1 MNHSYRS
8 TLKIKILFTTFT
20 ALMFNQLCTA
30 NADADVGTWEFNL
43 EPAPMLIM
51 TGDRLKN
58 SLLALRVNEEC
69 NGVMIAFFP
78 LGNEK
83 NLEKLKG
90 KEIPVS
96 FGVNVEDERVEVVE
110 ELELHTVISSDEFEE
125 EASAVFRVFE
135 FEHINEL
142 KGTPANPVSFYIKA
156 NDSQLFDMSYES
168 WSFNGFEIAL
178 EEAINWYSKIST
190 SEAEFEQP
198 QLLYI

>member
-8 TLKIKILFTTFT
+8 TLKIKILFATFT
-20 ALMFNQLCTA
+20 ALLLNQLCTA
-30 NADADVGTWEFNL
+30 NANADENTWQFQL
-43 EPAPMLIM
+43 DPLPMLIM
-51 TGDRLKN
+51 TGDRLKA
-58 SLLALRVNEEC
+58 STLVLKVNEEC
-69 NGVMIAFFP
+69 NGVMVAFFP
-78 LGNEK
+78 SGNEK

-90 KEIPVS
+90 EEIPVS

-110 ELELHTVISSDEFEE
+110 ELELHTVIGSDELEE

-178 EEAINWYSKIST
+178 EEAINWCSKIST
-190 SEAEFEQP
+190 SEADFQHP
-198 QLLYI
+198 KLIFI

>member
-8 TLKIKILFTTFT
+8 TLKIKILFATFT
-20 ALMFNQLCTA
+20 ALLLNQLCTA
-30 NADADVGTWEFNL
+30 NANAKENTWQFHL
-43 EPAPMLIM
+43 DPLPMLIM
-51 TGDRLKN
+51 TGDRLTTSTLVLK
-58 SLLALRVNEEC
+58 VNEAC
-69 NGVMIAFFP
+69 NGVMVAFLP
-78 LGNEK
+78 SGNEK
-83 NLEKLKG
+83 NLEKLQG
-90 KEIPVS
+90 EEIPVS

-156 NDSQLFDMSYES
+156 NDRKLFDMSYES

-178 EEAINWYSKIST
+178 EEAIDWCAKDASNKVSFKH
-190 SEAEFEQP
+190 P
-198 QLLYI
+198 QLLFI

>member
-8 TLKIKILFTTFT
+8 TLKIKILFATFT
-20 ALMFNQLCTA
+20 ALLLNQLCTA
-30 NADADVGTWEFNL
+30 NANAKENTWQFHL
-43 EPAPMLIM
+43 DPLPMLIM
-51 TGDRLKN
+51 TGDRLTTSTLVLK
-58 SLLALRVNEEC
+58 VNEAC
-69 NGVMIAFFP
+69 NGVMVAFFP
-78 LGNEK
+78 SGNEK
-83 NLEKLKG
+83 NLEKLQG
-90 KEIPVS
+90 EEIPVS

-110 ELELHTVISSDEFEE
+110 ELELHTVIGSDELEE

-178 EEAINWYSKIST
+178 EEAINWCAKIST
-190 SEAEFEQP
+190 SEADFQQP
-198 QLLYI
+198 QLLFI